1 VHDKESLAI
10 VESFKKW
17 WHYLEGVT
25 TPVEVFTDH
34 KNLTYF
40 SETKT
45 LSQCLARW
53 SEFLSQFNISI
64 KFRPG
69 RLGKKLDI
77 LTRRW
82 DVYGDNPLKESL
94 AQKPVFTQAQLTL
107 SDVLLGN
114 QSPSLWAATLINPH
128 SLVLNIKE
136 AQKLDY
142 PQTKT
147 QTNGE

>member
-1 VHDKESLAI
+1 
-10 VESFKKW
+10 
-17 WHYLEGVT
+17 
-25 TPVEVFTDH
+25 VEVFTDH

-64 KFRPG
+64 KFWPG
-69 RLGKKLDI
+69 RLGKKLDV

-114 QSPSLWAATLINPH
+114 QSPSL
-128 SLVLNIKE
+128 
-136 AQKLDY
+136 
-142 PQTKT
+142 
-147 QTNGE
+147 

>member
-1 VHDKESLAI
+1 MHDKESLAI
-10 VESFKKW
+10 VKSFKKW
-17 WHYLEGVT
+17 QHYLKGVT

-40 SETKT
+40 SETKM

-53 SEFLSQFNISI
+53 SEFLSQFNLSI
-64 KFRPG
+64 KFWPG
-69 RLGKKLDI
+69 RLGKKLDV

-82 DVYGDNPLKESL
+82 DVYGDNPLKKSL

-114 QSPSLWAATLINPH
+114 QSPSL
-128 SLVLNIKE
+128 
-136 AQKLDY
+136 
-142 PQTKT
+142 
-147 QTNGE
+147 